1 MIAADGEM
9 TSHTFGR
16 TAFLTLLALS
26 AFAANSILCRLALG
40 PAAIDAASYATIR
53 LASGAAFLAA
63 LVLLRGG
70 PSLRHAGS
78 WPSAAMLFAYAVPF
92 AFAYRTL
99 PAGAG
104 ALVLFAAVQVTMIAA
119 GLRSGERPPA
129 VVWTGLLLALGG
141 LAWLVRPGLSAPSPV
156 GAALMAAAG
165 AAWGLYSL
173 RGRRSASPLR
183 DTAGNFVRS
192 VLPALVVS
200 AAAAG
205 TAHATPRGALLA
217 LLSGAVTS
225 GAGYAIWYAALPG
238 LTAVRAGIVQLA
250 VPVLAAGGG
259 ALLLG
264 ERVTLRLFLASI
276 AILGGVAMA
285 IAGRTIGAGLRTK
298 VSSASR

>member
-1 MIAADGEM
+1 
-9 TSHTFGR
+9 
-16 TAFLTLLALS
+16 
-26 AFAANSILCRLALG
+26 
-40 PAAIDAASYATIR
+40 
-53 LASGAAFLAA
+53 
-63 LVLLRGG
+63 
-70 PSLRHAGS
+70 
-78 WPSAAMLFAYAVPF
+78 MLFAYAVPF

-99 PAGAG
+99 PAGTG
-104 ALVLFAAVQVTMIAA
+104 ALILFATVQVTMIAA

-141 LAWLVRPGLSAPSPV
+141 LAWLVRPGLAAPSPV

-173 RGRRSASPLR
+173 RGRRSASPVR

-217 LLSGAVTS
+217 FLSGAVTS

-238 LTAVRAGIVQLA
+238 LTAVRAGIVQLG

-259 ALLLG
+259 ALFLG
-264 ERVTLRLFLASI
+264 ERVTLRLLLASI
-276 AILGGVAMA
+276 VILGGVAMA
-285 IAGRTIGAGLRTK
+285 ITGRGIGPVPRTE
-298 VSSASR
+298 SSSSSSR

>member
-1 MIAADGEM
+1 MPSTRAAV
-9 TSHTFGR
+9 R
-16 TAFLTLLALS
+16 TATLTILALV
-26 AFAANSILCRLALG
+26 AFAANSILGRLALG
-40 PAAIDAASYATIR
+40 PGAIDAASYSTIR
-53 LASGAAFLAA
+53 LASGAVFLAA
-63 LVLLRGG
+63 LVSLRGG
-70 PSLRHAGS
+70 HSLRDAGS
-78 WPSAAMLFAYAVPF
+78 WPSAAMLFAYAAPF

-99 PAGAG
+99 PAGTG
-104 ALVLFAAVQVTMIAA
+104 ALILFAAVQVTMIAA

-156 GAALMAAAG
+156 GTALMAAAG
-165 AAWGLYSL
+165 AAWGVYSL

-217 LLSGAVTS
+217 FVSGAITS

-264 ERVTLRLFLASI
+264 ERVTVRLLMASA

-285 IAGRTIGAGLRTK
+285 ITGRGTRPAPATPGSPAP
-298 VSSASR
+298 SR